1 MVGIDGIEALQSNV
15 SDAAGNMSH
24 DGLIAWLESRGMGSL
39 EALVAQHEGW
49 HDLENRRHGMN
60 RNHGGAASRFLSSS
74 SKAALTDRHLLLA
87 DLDPQHTGIIT
98 VGGFV
103 SRLER
108 FRARKVLADGAGLPA
123 AAAVSFAS
131 DLKKSGAFRQECTL
145 KF

>member
-74 SKAALTDRHLLLA
+74 SKAQALMQDSSRM
-87 DLDPQHTGIIT
+87 GIKRSGWHASSL
-98 VGGFV
+98 VV
-103 SRLER
+103 PLCAS
-108 FRARKVLADGAGLPA
+108 ARVLA
-123 AAAVSFAS
+123 
-131 DLKKSGAFRQECTL
+131 RTL
-145 KF
+145 A